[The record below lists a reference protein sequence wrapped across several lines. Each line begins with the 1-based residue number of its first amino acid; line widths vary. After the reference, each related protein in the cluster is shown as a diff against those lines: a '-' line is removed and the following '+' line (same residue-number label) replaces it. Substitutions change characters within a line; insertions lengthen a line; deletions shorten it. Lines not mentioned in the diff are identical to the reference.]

1 MSHPQQQADSKGS
14 PSDHDVIVRFEDV
27 HKTFG
32 TQTILDGLS
41 FDVNRGRTLGIMGP
55 SGSGKSVTL
64 RHIIGLMAPDSG
76 RVLVEGGNVPELGR
90 KDLAELR
97 KRMGYV
103 FQEGALINWLSVG
116 ENVALPL
123 RENSDLSEKEIL
135 ERVMDKLE
143 LVNIPDAAEKMP
155 SQISG
160 GMKKRVGLARALITD
175 PEIILYD
182 EPNAGLD
189 PEIAR
194 SINQEIRDL
203 GGRLD
208 VTSVVVEHR
217 IECIQTVCDEVLFLH
232 EGRAIEQG
240 PPEEFFRSEHPRLRR
255 FFGDEAPAPSGPA
268 QRERSK

>member
-1 MSHPQQQADSKGS
+1 MKTPQPQPGED
-14 PSDHDVIVRFEDV
+14 PDVVVRFDDV
-27 HKTFG
+27 HKSFG
-32 TQTILDGLS
+32 SQRILDGLT
-41 FDVNRGRTLGIMGP
+41 FDVRRGRSLGIMGP
-55 SGSGKSVTL
+55 SGSGKSVSL

-76 RVLVEGGNVPELGR
+76 RVLVEGRSVHELDR
-90 KDLAELR
+90 KELAELR

-123 RENSDLSEKEIL
+123 RENTDLPDAEIREL
-135 ERVMDKLE
+135 VMDKLE
-143 LVNIPDAAEKMP
+143 LVHIPEAFEKLP

-194 SINQEIRDL
+194 SINHEIRAL
-203 GGRLD
+203 SQRLE
-208 VTSVVVEHR
+208 VTSIIVEHR
-217 IECIQTVCDEVLFLH
+217 IECIRATADEVLFLH
-232 EGRAIEQG
+232 EGKAIEQL

-255 FFGDEAPAPSGPA
+255 FFGDEIEERAP
-268 QRERSK
+268 